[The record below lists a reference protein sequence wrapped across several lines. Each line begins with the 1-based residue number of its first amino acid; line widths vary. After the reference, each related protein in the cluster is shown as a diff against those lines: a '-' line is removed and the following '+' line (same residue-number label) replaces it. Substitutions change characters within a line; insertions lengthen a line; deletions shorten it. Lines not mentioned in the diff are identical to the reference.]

1 MKKKYEESNIQAIA
15 EAIREKTGTDNTYD
29 TSEMASGVGEVFE
42 AGKKAEYD
50 AFWDRIQQNGNRDFY
65 EYGFYYWDSEYIRP
79 KHKVVTSNRSRNLC
93 VFAYNRA
100 LKKIEKEY
108 FDLSNYIPSNDS
120 VNGNYYLFYSC
131 EALEE
136 IEDIGIQAGGYYYAF
151 NSCPKL
157 KRIEVMRCRED
168 GIYTVPFTACYDLT
182 DITIEGVIGTN
193 FPIPFSPLSPA
204 SLKSIIKHLKN
215 YSGTDKEF
223 AYTVTFK
230 SSAFNELMSAGFDDD
245 DYEWFENTFGY
256 SKEYAIENSLSWHD
270 MCSGLCWNIVL
281 A

>member
-1 MKKKYEESNIQAIA
+1 MSIA
-15 EAIREKTGTDNTYD
+15 EKALLLKEDFDEVYD
-29 TSEMASGVGEVFE
+29 
-42 AGKKAEYD
+42 AGKNAEYN
-50 AFWDRIQQNGNRDFY
+50 AFWDNIQQNGNRDFY

-79 KHKVVTSNRSRNLC
+79 KHKVVTSNRSRNLY

-120 VNGNYYLFYSC
+120 VNGNYYTFYSC
-131 EALEE
+131 GALEE

-168 GIYTVPFTACYDLT
+168 GIYAVPFTGCYDLT

-215 YSGTDKEF
+215 YNGTDK
-223 AYTVTFK
+223 AGTYTVTFK
-230 SSAFNELMSAGFDDD
+230 ASAFEELEAAGLAEEDNEWLEDKFSADKDF
-245 DYEWFENTFGY
+245 
-256 SKEYAIENSLSWHD
+256 IEGNGWGWAELIGLLGWKLSLSQ
-270 MCSGLCWNIVL
+270 NQEE
-281 A
+281 

>member
-1 MKKKYEESNIQAIA
+1 MENSTKELLTTIA
-15 EAIREKTGTDNTYD
+15 ENQPKIKQQG
-29 TSEMASGVGEVFE
+29 FE
-42 AGKKAEYD
+42 AGKQAEYD
-50 AFWDRIQQNGNRDFY
+50 AFWDAIQQNGNRDFY

-120 VNGNYYLFYSC
+120 VNGNYYPFYSC
-131 EALEE
+131 AALEE

-168 GIYTVPFTACYDLT
+168 GIYTVPFTGCYDLT

-204 SLKSIIKHLKN
+204 SLKSIVKHLKN
-215 YSGTDKEF
+215 YLGTSSEY
-223 AYTVTFK
+223 AYTLTVKT
-230 SSAFNELMSAGFDDD
+230 SAWEVLVSAGCTDEDFAWI
-245 DYEWFENTFGY
+245 EEAFGI
-256 SKEYAIENSLSWHD
+256 SKSLWEEFGFTWTD
-270 MCSGLCWNIVL
+270 IVGYLRWNLVL